1 MSNRMGRPRKNK
13 EKTASKAKFSFIHSR
28 RGDNNLELL
37 INFGYSVRK
46 YISAKIKVPKSAWN
60 DAEQEVIKQY
70 PNSEKIND
78 YLQHL
83 KSKYEGIELDLM
95 TKGEPFTPETL
106 EKALN
111 DNGGRIVDYFRKK
124 ISVEIDRQLYAEDTV
139 KHLYTL
145 CNVLE
150 NFEKESCIFVYAACN
165 GC

>member
-1 MSNRMGRPRKNK
+1 MGRPRKNK

-28 RGDNNLELL
+28 KGDNNLELL